1 MTYFG
6 NGSGEEK
13 GPENIREEEN
23 AKANQRR
30 FFREGEIAAAGTLPG
45 FSAFDFEVME

>member
-1 MTYFG
+1 MAK
-6 NGSGEEK
+6 N
-13 GPENIREEEN
+13 RN

-30 FFREGEIAAAGTLPG
+30 FFREGEIPAAGTLPS